1 LRELRKDS
9 KLRNLSHAELRN
21 IENLRNNAIIN
32 LWLKYNKDSSI
43 VAQDCT
49 PCTENSEKEL
59 FKYFTKILV
68 KTGGQYRFFPE
79 QYDTIF
85 QSMYKKRTFRTYGI
99 KKQVSEDIEDIQS
112 VEIEELEQKFAIYSF
127 EGWDW
132 YDIESGEALT
142 NYEPPDTLVKLVD
155 SIKNVDLAKEKEEPP
170 PDYQQI
176 ILERT
181 LQQRENDFYND

>member
-1 LRELRKDS
+1 MRELRKDS